1 MCSWSVLQENK
12 NNKCSQMDFLP
23 SFLPWMLKAELS
35 LPLLH
40 KTAAASCCC
49 CSGHCRPWLN
59 LLLLNNKT
67 IPFPSLTRPDR
78 SSHKWVPWRSSHSVC
93 GVRGCCWNKSASF
106 CIRIFGIHCLHQ
118 KQAVCSLSEIDGFK
132 QLVKKRNS
140 PLSVSVCGS
149 LGRKLKLKLK
159 LKLSHSHQSQPW
171 KKLTVLSSSSSSMR
185 THSLQNR
192 TVLNYESLRHHSF
205 IHSLLDFLGALLLSN
220 SPQNVR
226 PKVRRDEEEEQ
237 ENLTRTRI
245 STHNAQEE
253 EIMVVVRTIKSNKR
267 KSIRLI
273 LPVNCKKQFSQ
284 FNKKSNM

>member
-12 NNKCSQMDFLP
+12 NKKCSQMDFLP

-35 LPLLH
+35 LTLLH

-49 CSGHCRPWLN
+49 CGHCRPWLN

-140 PLSVSVCGS
+140 PLSVSVCGALEKAQAQTQAQALS
-149 LGRKLKLKLK
+149 LTPISTMEKTASPVVVVVVHAHTLSSKQDCVELRKLAA
-159 LKLSHSHQSQPW
+159 P
-171 KKLTVLSSSSSSMR
+171 
-185 THSLQNR
+185 
-192 TVLNYESLRHHSF
+192 F

-226 PKVRRDEEEEQ
+226 PKVRGDDEEK
-237 ENLTRTRI
+237 RR
-245 STHNAQEE
+245 
-253 EIMVVVRTIKSNKR
+253 RRRR
-267 KSIRLI
+267 KSHTHTHTHKHTQGTRGGD
-273 LPVNCKKQFSQ
+273 NGSTDNQTRGNQSD
-284 FNKKSNM
+284 